1 MVKIWGLFA
10 KLKKEEMMLLGASG
24 IQSHLIITLINYN
37 HICISFFLT
46 KYDNKK
52 SFQFKM
58 DDTNVLVN
66 IFLKELNNLLTVHII
81 HGGQDQYYIY
91 ILKFK
96 LTKKYN

>member
-1 MVKIWGLFA
+1 
-10 KLKKEEMMLLGASG
+10 
-24 IQSHLIITLINYN
+24 
-37 HICISFFLT
+37 
-46 KYDNKK
+46 
-52 SFQFKM
+52 M